1 MSKTV
6 IEKLDNFYHY
16 CPKIANIITVQV
28 EDRMNCMT
36 AAWHSPISFNPPLYG
51 VSVSAK
57 RFTYDLISLGKNF
70 GINFIPTTEAELAA
84 SVGGSSG
91 RNVNKFHRFNIA
103 TDKSTKSSVPILS
116 AAYATY
122 ECRLVDD
129 REYGDHHWLVGE
141 IIAVYLEPGVFTNDD
156 LLDLDSIKPLLYLG
170 KERYVTVGDTVRYLD
185 RQTYG
190 SQ

>member
-1 MSKTV
+1 MSKKV

-70 GINFIPTTEAELAA
+70 GINFIPMTEAELAA

-91 RNVNKFHRFNIA
+91 RNINKFRRFNIT

-116 AAYATY
+116 AAYTTY

-156 LLDLDSIKPLLYLG
+156 LLDLDNTKPLLYLG
-170 KERYVTVGDTVRYLD
+170 KEHYVTVGDTVRYLD

>member
-6 IEKLDNFYHY
+6 IEKIDNFYHY

-28 EDRMNCMT
+28 DDRLNCMT

-57 RFTYDLISLGKNF
+57 RFTYELISQGKNF

-91 RNVNKFHRFNIA
+91 RNINKFYRYKIA

-116 AAYATY
+116 VAYATY
-122 ECRLVDD
+122 ECHLVDD

-141 IIAVYLEPGVFTNDD
+141 IISVYLKPGVFTNDD
-156 LLDLDSIKPLLYLG
+156 LLDLDNVKPLLYLG